1 MEIDQL
7 IRSLVVSARRATQT
21 ELQEIV
27 THVAQRPFSSRLMKI
42 NQRLRE
48 ELSACN
54 VQPTSPQLPS
64 VEVHLLKRIYVEQQ
78 WPHQT
83 TVVQFEMDLH
93 QAVLHR
99 DVQIWTYLRLGEH
112 HVGFLAPSHVQNVL
126 KPEAF
131 IFVAYC
137 ADYSTIKT
145 GFQANSAEAVFN
157 GAFERLVQHR

>member
-1 MEIDQL
+1 MDIDQL
-7 IRSLVVSARRATQT
+7 IRSLILTTRPATET
-21 ELQEIV
+21 ELQQIV
-27 THVAQRPFSSRLMKI
+27 AHVAQRPFSSRFMKI

-48 ELSACN
+48 ELSRHH
-54 VQPTSPQLPS
+54 VQLPTTQLTS

-78 WPHQT
+78 WSPRT
-83 TVVQFEMDLH
+83 TVAQFEADLH
-93 QAVLHR
+93 LSVLHP

-112 HVGFLAPSHVQNVL
+112 HVGFLSPSHVQNVP

-145 GFQANSAEAVFN
+145 GFQASSMEAVLN
-157 GAFERLVQHR
+157 DAFEHLVQHR